1 MNLTRALL
9 APACAVLAAGALTVP
24 AHADTAVACSV
35 PDLVQA
41 INDANTGGGDTLILS
56 PGCTYNLVDP
66 DPNDPENGL
75 PVISSPITLVGNG
88 ATIVRD
94 SGAGEDFRILKV
106 DANGDLGLENLTI
119 RGGRPNFAEG
129 GAGVLVELGGDLSA
143 ETTIFDDNDV
153 VNSSSEDGGGI
164 SNYGTATVTTSLF
177 TGNTARHG
185 GAIDSDGAL
194 TVTTSRLT
202 GNHGVTEAGGI
213 NNDSSTGAIDI
224 NNSRISNN
232 TSNSDGG
239 ALDFDSGTITIGGST
254 ITNNT
259 VNRPSS
265 GFAGGIYN
273 NGNLTVTGSSI
284 SGNTINSPSGG
295 FPDGGGIENNDT
307 LTIRNSRVSD
317 NTINAQGATSSLG
330 GGIANFGAPLTIDGT
345 ALSGNKI
352 NDTGSQAGG
361 LYNSGGTVTLIA
373 SRISNNVSD
382 APPGGVFTT
391 TAFSAVGSAITNNI
405 PTNCTGSPVIPTG
418 CVG

>member
-1 MNLTRALL
+1 MNLTKALL
-9 APACAVLAAGALTVP
+9 VPACAVLAAGALTVP

-75 PVISSPITLVGNG
+75 PVISSAITLVGNG

-119 RGGRPNFAEG
+119 RGGRPNFTEG
-129 GAGVLVELGGDLSA
+129 GAGVLVESGGDLSA
-143 ETTIFDDNDV
+143 ETTIFNDNDV

-265 GFAGGIYN
+265 GFAGGIFN
-273 NGNLTVTGSSI
+273 SGNMTVTGSSI
-284 SGNTINSPSGG
+284 SGNTINSSSGFVEGGG
-295 FPDGGGIENNDT
+295 FDNFGP
-307 LTIRNSRVSD
+307 LTIRNSKVDD
-317 NTINAQGATSSLG
+317 NTINAQGATVSVG
-330 GGIANFGAPLTIDGT
+330 GGINNGFAPLTLERT
-345 ALSGNKI
+345 SLSGNEI

-361 LYNSGGTVTLIA
+361 LFNDSGTVTLTS
-373 SRISNNVSD
+373 SRISNNVSQ
-382 APPGGVFTT
+382 AQPGGVWTDT
-391 TAFSAVGSAITNNI
+391 PFSAVGSSITANT

-418 CVG
+418 CTG